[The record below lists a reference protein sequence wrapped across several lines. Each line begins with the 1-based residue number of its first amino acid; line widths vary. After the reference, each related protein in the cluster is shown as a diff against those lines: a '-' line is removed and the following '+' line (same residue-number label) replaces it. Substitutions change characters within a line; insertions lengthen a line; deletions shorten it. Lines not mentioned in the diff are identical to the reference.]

1 MQDKIYTVIMRGG
14 TSKGLF
20 FKKEDMPFFSDKE
33 KRDRIIL
40 FLFGSP
46 DPMQIDGLGGSHSVT
61 SKIMIV
67 EPSNRQGF
75 DIDYTFGQVAIDKPL
90 VDYGGNCG
98 NLTSAIGAF
107 AIDEGMVKA
116 EEPITILNLYNT
128 NTKKKIIAEIPVE
141 NGKAK
146 VEGDY
151 AIDGVPGSGA
161 KIVTRWLDPG
171 GSFTGSTLPTR
182 NVIDEINTG
191 QEIIRCSIVDVSNP
205 VVFIRAEDMGLS
217 GEELPPRLNAD
228 KQMLAKIE
236 RIRSA
241 AAEIIGIV
249 KDKKIATSVSPGI
262 PKIAFVTKSKN
273 YITSLGK
280 AIAKEKINLVARIMS
295 MQKMH
300 PAYAVT
306 GAMCTAAAA
315 KIKGTLVQS
324 VVSELNRE
332 EIVIGHP
339 KGIIEIGVKMG
350 FNLEGKD
357 PRVNEVIVAR
367 TARRLMEGYAYYKI

>member
-20 FKKEDMPFFSDKE
+20 FKKEDIPFFSNKE
-33 KRDRIIL
+33 KRDKII
-40 FLFGSP
+40 FSLFGSP

-61 SKIMIV
+61 SKMMIV
-67 EPSNRQGF
+67 EPSNRSGF
-75 DIDYTFGQVAIDKPL
+75 DVDYTFGQVAIDKPL
-90 VDYGGNCG
+90 IDYGGNCG
-98 NLTSAIGAF
+98 NLTSAIGVF

-128 NTKKKIIAEIPVE
+128 NTKKKIIAEISVE

-151 AIDGVPGSGA
+151 AIDGVPGNGA
-161 KIVTRWLDPG
+161 KIVTRWLEPG
-171 GSFTGSTLPTR
+171 GSFTGSVLPTE

-191 QEIIRCSIVDVSNP
+191 QEIIECSIVDVSNP
-205 VVFIRAEDMGLS
+205 VVFIRAEDIGLL
-217 GEELPPRLNAD
+217 GDELPSQLDAD
-228 KQMLAKIE
+228 TQMLVKIE

-249 KDKKIATSVSPGI
+249 KDKKIATNVSPGI
-262 PKIAFVTKSKN
+262 PKIAIVTKNKN

-280 AIAKEKINLVARIMS
+280 EITKEKINLVARIMS

-300 PAYAVT
+300 PVYAVT

-315 KIKGTLVQS
+315 KIRGTIVNS
-324 VVSELNRE
+324 VVSEPNSE
-332 EIVIGHP
+332 KIVIGHP
-339 KGIIEIGVKMG
+339 KGVIEIGVKMDS
-350 FNLEGKD
+350 NLEGKD
-357 PRVNEVIVAR
+357 LRVNEVIVAR

>member
-1 MQDKIYTVIMRGG
+1 MQDKVYAVIMRGG

-20 FKKEDMPFFSDKE
+20 FKKKDMPFFSDKE

-40 FLFGSP
+40 SLFGSP
-46 DPMQIDGLGGSHSVT
+46 DPMQINGLGGTHSVT
-61 SKIMIV
+61 SKMMIV
-67 EPSNRQGF
+67 EPSNWPDF
-75 DIDYTFGQVAIDKPL
+75 DVDYTFGQVAIDKPL
-90 VDYGGNCG
+90 IDYGGNCG

-151 AIDGVPGSGA
+151 AIDGVPGTGA

-171 GSFTGSTLPTR
+171 GSFIGSTLPTG

-191 QEIIRCSIVDVSNP
+191 QEIIECSIVDVSNP
-205 VVFIRAEDMGLS
+205 VVFIRAEDIGLL
-217 GEELPPRLNAD
+217 GDELPSQLNAN
-228 KQMLAKIE
+228 KQILAKIE
-236 RIRSA
+236 RIRSV

-249 KDKKIATSVSPGI
+249 NDRKITTNISPGV
-262 PKIAFVTKSKN
+262 PKIAFVAKSKN

-280 AIAKEKINLVARIMS
+280 EVTKENINLIARIMS

-315 KIKGTLVQS
+315 KIKGTVVHS
-324 VVSELNRE
+324 VVSEPSRE

-339 KGIIEIGVKMG
+339 KGIIEIGIKMG

>member
-20 FKKEDMPFFSDKE
+20 FKKEDIPFFSNKE

-40 FLFGSP
+40 SLFGSP
-46 DPMQIDGLGGSHSVT
+46 DPIQIDGLGGSHSVT
-61 SKIMIV
+61 SKMMIV

-75 DIDYTFGQVAIDKPL
+75 DIDYTFGQVAIGKPL
-90 VDYGGNCG
+90 IDYGGNCG

-116 EEPITILNLYNT
+116 EEPITILNLFNT
-128 NTKKKIIAEIPVE
+128 NTKKKIITEIPVE

-151 AIDGVPGSGA
+151 AIDGVPGTGA
-161 KIVTRWLDPG
+161 KIVTRWLEPG
-171 GSFTGSTLPTR
+171 GSFTGSVLPTG
-182 NVIDEINTG
+182 NLIDEINTG
-191 QEIIRCSIVDVSNP
+191 QETIECSIVDVSNP
-205 VVFIRAEDMGLS
+205 VVFIRAEDIGLS
-217 GEELPPRLNAD
+217 GEELPPQLNAD
-228 KQMLAKIE
+228 NQMLAKIE

-241 AAEIIGIV
+241 VAEIIGIV
-249 KDKKIATSVSPGI
+249 KDKKIATDISPGI

-280 AIAKEKINLVARIMS
+280 KVTKEEIDLVARIMS

-315 KIKGTLVQS
+315 KIKGTVVHS
-324 VVSELNRE
+324 VVSDPNSEK
-332 EIVIGHP
+332 IVIGHP
-339 KGIIEIGVKMG
+339 KGVIEIGVKMDS
-350 FNLEGKD
+350 NLERKD

>member
-1 MQDKIYTVIMRGG
+1 MQGKIYTVIMRGG

-40 FLFGSP
+40 SLFGSP

-61 SKIMIV
+61 SKMMIV

-75 DIDYTFGQVAIDKPL
+75 DVDYTFGQVAIDKPL

-107 AIDEGMVKA
+107 AIDEGMVKT
-116 EEPITILNLYNT
+116 EEPITKLNLYNT
-128 NTKKKIIAEIPVE
+128 NTKKKIVAEIPVE

-146 VEGDY
+146 VEGEY
-151 AIDGVPGSGA
+151 AIDGVPGTGA
-161 KIVTRWLDPG
+161 KIITRWLDPG
-171 GSFTGSTLPTR
+171 GSFTGSVLPTG

-191 QEIIRCSIVDVSNP
+191 QEIIECSIVDVSNP
-205 VVFIRAEDMGLS
+205 VVFVKAEDIGLS
-217 GEELPPRLNAD
+217 GEELPFHLNVN
-228 KQMLAKIE
+228 KKLLEKIE
-236 RIRSA
+236 RIRST

-249 KDKKIATSVSPGI
+249 NDRRIAIDISPGI

-280 AIAKEKINLVARIMS
+280 KVTKEEIDLIARIMS

-315 KIKGTLVQS
+315 KIKGTVVHS
-324 VVSELNRE
+324 MVSEPNRE

-339 KGIIEIGVKMG
+339 KGRIEIGVKMDS
-350 FNLEGKD
+350 NLEGKD
-357 PRVNEVIVAR
+357 LRVNEVIVAR
-367 TARRLMEGYAYYKI
+367 TARRLIEGYAYYKI

>member
-20 FKKEDMPFFSDKE
+20 FKKEDIPFFSNKE
-33 KRDRIIL
+33 KRDKIIL
-40 FLFGSP
+40 SLFGSP

-61 SKIMIV
+61 SKMMIV
-67 EPSNRQGF
+67 EPSNRSGF
-75 DIDYTFGQVAIDKPL
+75 DVDYTFGQVAIDKPL
-90 VDYGGNCG
+90 IDYGGNCG
-98 NLTSAIGAF
+98 NLTSAIGVF

-128 NTKKKIIAEIPVE
+128 NTKKKIIAEISVE

-151 AIDGVPGSGA
+151 AIDGVSGTGA
-161 KIVTRWLDPG
+161 KIVTRWLEPG
-171 GSFTGSTLPTR
+171 GSFTGSVLPTE

-191 QEIIRCSIVDVSNP
+191 QEIIECSIVDVSNP
-205 VVFIRAEDMGLS
+205 VVFIRAEDIGLL
-217 GEELPPRLNAD
+217 GDELPSQLNTN

-236 RIRSA
+236 RIRSVV
-241 AAEIIGIV
+241 AEIIGIV
-249 KDKKIATSVSPGI
+249 NDRKKATNASPGI
-262 PKIAFVTKSKN
+262 PKIAFVAKSKN

-280 AIAKEKINLVARIMS
+280 EITREKINLVARIMS

-306 GAMCTAAAA
+306 GAMCTAVAAR
-315 KIKGTLVQS
+315 IKGTVVHS
-324 VVSELNRE
+324 VASEPNSE

-339 KGIIEIGVKMG
+339 KGIIKISVKMG

-357 PRVNEVIVAR
+357 PRVNEVIVTR
-367 TARRLMEGYAYYKI
+367 TARRLMEGYAYYRI

>member
-40 FLFGSP
+40 SLFGSP

-61 SKIMIV
+61 SKMMIV
-67 EPSNRQGF
+67 EPSNRSGF
-75 DIDYTFGQVAIDKPL
+75 DVGYTFGQVAIDKPL
-90 VDYGGNCG
+90 IDYGGNCG
-98 NLTSAIGAF
+98 NLTSAIGVF

-141 NGKAK
+141 NGKAN

-151 AIDGVPGSGA
+151 AIDGVPGTGA
-161 KIVTRWLDPG
+161 KIVTRFVDPG
-171 GSFTGSTLPTR
+171 GSFTGSVLPTG

-191 QEIIRCSIVDVSNP
+191 QETIECSIVDVSNP
-205 VVFIRAEDMGLS
+205 VVFIRAEDIGLL
-217 GEELPPRLNAD
+217 GDELPSQLNTN

-249 KDKKIATSVSPGI
+249 NDRRIATDISPGI
-262 PKIAFVTKSKN
+262 PKIAFVAKSKN

-280 AIAKEKINLVARIMS
+280 EVTKEEINLVARIMS

-315 KIKGTLVQS
+315 KIKGTVVHS
-324 VVSELNRE
+324 VVSDPNSEK
-332 EIVIGHP
+332 IVIRHP
-339 KGIIEIGVKMG
+339 KGRIEIGVKMDS
-350 FNLEGKD
+350 NLEGKD
-357 PRVNEVIVAR
+357 LRVNEVIVDR
-367 TARRLMEGYAYYKI
+367 TARRLMEGYAYYII